1 MQYFFRTFI
10 ECNQTEEKTKPTKR
24 NDQKTN
30 IKIFLGN
37 FNTTTIADKNVR
49 CEFGYTKTV
58 KNHAS
63 NVSDVFDGYYCWVI
77 IERNLSCHLS
87 SINAIFPKT
96 LPS

>member
-37 FNTTTIADKNVR
+37 FNTTIIADKNVSVR
-49 CEFGYTKTV
+49 LDT
-58 KNHAS
+58 
-63 NVSDVFDGYYCWVI
+63 
-77 IERNLSCHLS
+77 
-87 SINAIFPKT
+87 PK
-96 LPS
+96 P